1 MATTPTDLTE
11 AWQEITTASTFTV
24 QNIGLTDVEM
34 VRKATL
40 PAASEKGLVI
50 EPRHAIDDQTGA
62 GNVYARRLGGTVL
75 LMT

>member
-1 MATTPTDLTE
+1 MAETDLTE

-24 QNIGLTDVEM
+24 QNISLINVEM
-34 VRKATL
+34 LRKATL
-40 PAASEKGLVI
+40 PAASERGLI
-50 EPRHAIDDQTGA
+50 IKPYHAIDEQTGT

>member
-1 MATTPTDLTE
+1 MATTETDLTE
-11 AWQEITTASTFTV
+11 AWQEITTASAFTV
-24 QNIGLTDVEM
+24 QNVGNIDVEM

-40 PAASEKGLVI
+40 PAASERGLI
-50 EPRHAIDDQTGA
+50 IKPKHAIDDQTGT